1 MYKLYARLGDGEFVY
16 VASRDDLQEAL
27 QLADA
32 LNASWPRQ
40 YEVRDSEGNGVSFVE
55 TRSVEPE
62 RHSASPIS

>member
-16 VASRDDLQEAL
+16 VASRNGLQEAL

-40 YEVRDSEGNGVSFVE
+40 YEVRDSQGNGVNFLGE
-55 TRSVEPE
+55 RSAEHE
-62 RHSASPIS
+62 CQSASLIS